1 MVTQGQG
8 VTTEFKERGLQAAF
22 TINLKVFNG
31 LNARYNNA
39 WSYFHFDLNCGSGI
53 NEEVG
58 CIGSPIA
65 FINAAEQTGC
75 QSYFAGFCDTNET
88 ALAKL
93 LKTQQV
99 SESDRCFCFHGDN
112 KSLIDAIPNIISVKE
127 KPSKAMGMILSDPN
141 GSQIPLESLEWLSRE
156 CPRIDFCLNW
166 NSTQFKRNRGAFGTQ
181 HPTLHDAIVKLNKA
195 HWLIREPMGCWQW
208 TLLIGRNTKIGEHPA
223 LGFYNLDSKKGQAIF
238 EKCNYT
244 KGIKPGSNSTLFPGD
259 DLLGAAA

>member
-1 MVTQGQG
+1 MTEEMVTQGQG

-39 WSYFHFDLNCGSGI
+39 WRYFHFDLNCGSGI

-93 LKTQQV
+93 LKTSPFKV
-99 SESDRCFCFHGDN
+99 ILRVKWLYIFNHR
-112 KSLIDAIPNIISVKE
+112 INIFRYE
-127 KPSKAMGMILSDPN
+127 H
-141 GSQIPLESLEWLSRE
+141 
-156 CPRIDFCLNW
+156 RI
-166 NSTQFKRNRGAFGTQ
+166 
-181 HPTLHDAIVKLNKA
+181 
-195 HWLIREPMGCWQW
+195 
-208 TLLIGRNTKIGEHPA
+208 
-223 LGFYNLDSKKGQAIF
+223 
-238 EKCNYT
+238 
-244 KGIKPGSNSTLFPGD
+244 
-259 DLLGAAA
+259 